1 MERLETLACRIERQ
15 DRRAFAAIARAA
27 DRTESAEL
35 RRLVR
40 MWIRGE
46 LRESPATRPAE
57 QERVNE

>member
-1 MERLETLACRIERQ
+1 
-15 DRRAFAAIARAA
+15 
-27 DRTESAEL
+27 
-35 RRLVR
+35 VR